1 MGKAARLQHRVERRD
16 PKRIAW
22 PKRYIVVVIG
32 LVVACA
38 LVAYLILD
46 EVGTSWVAP
55 DGQGLGGRTPG
66 ALVALVLSLLVVLPF
81 VPVIDRRLQRRHH
94 GSLRR

>member
-16 PKRIAW
+16 PRRVAW
-22 PKRYIVVVIG
+22 PPRYIVFVIG

-38 LVAYLILD
+38 LVAYVILD
-46 EVGTSWVAP
+46 KVGTSWVAP
-55 DGQGLGGRTPG
+55 AGQGLGGRTPG

-94 GSLRR
+94 GLPRR